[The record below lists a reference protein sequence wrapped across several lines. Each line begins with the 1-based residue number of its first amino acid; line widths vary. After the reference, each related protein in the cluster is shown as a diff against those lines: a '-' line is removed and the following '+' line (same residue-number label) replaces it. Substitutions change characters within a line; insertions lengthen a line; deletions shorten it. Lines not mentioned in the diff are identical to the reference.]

1 MLMMSVALLGL
12 IGMQAYYISESYKLN
27 ARLFDQSVV
36 TALNNVST
44 KIEKADAARFMKD
57 KIAPFELPEFPRFDK
72 EFFMTGASGNRASR
86 ESGVPAIVTVQPFKG
101 VNIISRR
108 DPGGNFSTEISFN
121 LYGLKI
127 LSLPEF
133 IQFLETTVSTQIA
146 YRDGQMYYK
155 ESPPFGITP
164 GELRKKVLEHREIVE
179 KQLTN
184 SSLADRKA
192 AEDIRFLQIMAGG
205 QVQPITSEELQK
217 IQQQMAAASRQQQNF
232 ASPGNLELEWK
243 KFIDSL
249 ENFEQ
254 RVKVFEELAAEMQS
268 MHLPLEERINP
279 KLIDSLL
286 RNELQSQ
293 GITLA
298 YNIEIRTAGNDS
310 LLFAS
315 HQTGGNDPEVYKA
328 ALFPQ
333 DVVKGTSGELI
344 LKIPNKDR
352 YLIRKMNVLTGS
364 SGALILVIIVCFALT
379 IYSMLRQKKLS
390 RMKSDFINNM
400 THEFKTPVS
409 TIMLAS
415 EALKDEDMSANKD
428 QVLRYAGI
436 IYDENLRLGSYVERV
451 LNMARLEKSD
461 FRVER
466 NEVTMNELVNAVVD
480 SMDLQ
485 LQKKKANVELN
496 LEAEED
502 CIIGDELH
510 LSNVIYNLV
519 ENAIKYS
526 AGEPGVIIRT
536 ENQDEQLKIT
546 VADQGIGMSK
556 EQRKKIF
563 EKFYRAQSGNLHDVK
578 GFGLGLS
585 YVNSIVKLLDG
596 EIKVRSE
603 LNKGS
608 EFEITFPLARS

>member
-27 ARLFDQSVV
+27 AKLFDQSVI

-44 KIEKADAARFMKD
+44 KIEKADAARFMKE
-57 KIAPFELPEFPRFDK
+57 KIAPFELPQFPRFDK
-72 EFFMTGASGNRASR
+72 EFFMAGASPSAVSS
-86 ESGVPAIVTVQPFKG
+86 ETEVPAIVTVQPYKG

-127 LSLPEF
+127 VSLSEF
-133 IQFLETTVSTQIA
+133 EQFLENTVSTQIA
-146 YRDGQMYYK
+146 YRNGQMYYK

-164 GELRKKVLEHREIVE
+164 RELRQKVLEHREIVE

-192 AEDIRFLQIMAGG
+192 ALDIRFLQIMAGG
-205 QVQPITSEELQK
+205 QVRPITSEELQK
-217 IQQQMAAASRQQQNF
+217 IQHQMAAASRQQQSF
-232 ASPGNLELEWK
+232 ASAGSLEHEWQ

-268 MHLPLEERINP
+268 MHLPLEERVNP
-279 KLIDSLL
+279 ELVDSLL
-286 RNELQSQ
+286 KNELQSQ
-293 GITLA
+293 GITLD
-298 YNIEIRTAGNDS
+298 YDVEVRAGRNDS

-315 HQTGGNDPEVYKA
+315 HKTAGNDPEVYKA

-333 DVVKGTSGELI
+333 DMVKGTSGELI

-352 YLIRKMNVLTGS
+352 YLLRKMNMLTGS
-364 SGALILVIIVCFALT
+364 SGALILVIIACFALT

-415 EALKDEDMSANKD
+415 EALKDEDMSAHKD
-428 QVLRYAGI
+428 QVLKYAGI

-466 NEVTMNELVNAVVD
+466 NEVAMNDLANAVVD

-485 LQKKKANVELN
+485 LQKKKAVVQLR
-496 LEAEED
+496 LEAAAD
-502 CIIGDELH
+502 RITGDELH

-519 ENAIKYS
+519 DNAIKYS
-526 AGEPGVIIRT
+526 VGEPHVSIRT
-536 ENQDEQLKIT
+536 ENQDSKLKIT
-546 VADQGIGMSK
+546 VADEGIGMNK

-563 EKFYRAQSGNLHDVK
+563 EKFYRVQAGNLHDVK

-603 LNKGS
+603 IGKGS
-608 EFEITFPLARS
+608 EFEITFPLAKS